1 MIGRRAAIGGLLAST
16 GLVPGKSARA
26 SLLTVQRKQSET
38 FTLANG
44 LQVVVLPSRRAPIV
58 TQVLVYKVGSADETF
73 GQTGVAHFLEH
84 MMFKGTAILGPAEFS
99 RTVARNG
106 GRDNAF
112 TSFDITGYHQTLA
125 ADRLELVMRMEA
137 DRMANLL
144 SLIHI

>member
-58 TQVLVYKVGSADETF
+58 TQVLVYKVGSAD
-73 GQTGVAHFLEH
+73 
-84 MMFKGTAILGPAEFS
+84 
-99 RTVARNG
+99 
-106 GRDNAF
+106 
-112 TSFDITGYHQTLA
+112 
-125 ADRLELVMRMEA
+125 
-137 DRMANLL
+137 
-144 SLIHI
+144 